1 MPKLWLNDGG
11 GAATSPKDRA
21 LEISFTDF
29 STAFGEKRIQPFHGD
44 RSGFNLNDP
53 SGPQHVLLEVGGNEL
68 KPPLFSHPGYYL
80 IEGLSPNSAR
90 EALRKA
96 GVNV

>member
-1 MPKLWLNDGG
+1 
-11 GAATSPKDRA
+11 
-21 LEISFTDF
+21 LEISFADF
-29 STAFGEKRIQPFHGD
+29 STAFGEQRIRPFHGKRPD
-44 RSGFNLNDP
+44 ADLNDS
-53 SGPQHVLLEVGGNEL
+53 SGPQHVLLEVSGDEL